1 LRSPLVL
8 SAIQPSSQPTPVAQQ
23 ASLSLCSFS
32 FSFYSSPSER
42 HSASYCSL
50 PLLAAPC
57 RCCCCLLDL
66 RTAPHSSTFSTE
78 RHCSHHLEIFPL
90 SPNHVVAPAV
100 SFPTHNEATTRSPPH
115 RSRCRRPALATQD
128 PTELLALRRSLMPQS
143 IQVDEATV
151 RVDMSQLA
159 VDRRMSFSPFRTTL
173 LHYKKGTGKPVQ
185 HLARTSKTAN
195 SPSLR
200 IASFPPLTVNR
211 VVVAVHPSISPFPA
225 PFSN

>member
-1 LRSPLVL
+1 L
-8 SAIQPSSQPTPVAQQ
+8 PSSQPTPVAQPGY
-23 ASLSLCSFS
+23 LSLCSFS

-42 HSASYCSL
+42 HSVSYCSL

-66 RTAPHSSTFSTE
+66 HTAPHSSTFSTE

-90 SPNHVVAPAV
+90 SLNHVVALAV
-100 SFPTHNEATTRSPPH
+100 SFPAHNEATTRSPP
-115 RSRCRRPALATQD
+115 RRPRHHRPAPATQD
-128 PTELLALRRSLMPQS
+128 PTELPALHRSLMPQS

-151 RVDMSQLA
+151 RVDLSQLS
-159 VDRRMSFSPFRTTL
+159 VDRRTSFSSSRTTL
-173 LHYKKGTGKPVQ
+173 LRYKKGTSKPTQ

-200 IASFPPLTVNR
+200 IASFPPLTMNR
-211 VVVAVHPSISPFPA
+211 VAVAVHPSISPFPA